1 MNQTRHIPTRS
12 NDMSPQ
18 TIHVV
23 TNGML
28 CFVCW
33 LILGFLYYFIS
44 NVLDY
49 GHLWWSY
56 PHEATPLHFSME
68 LVVLTPFWCIFIAIS
83 FLTFYILK
91 LIYICFFLFHWVE
104 YDQAMGG
111 CTLIHWWH
119 SIAQLLLG
127 NIMLAIKIFWM
138 VSWITLHALSEANVV
153 ECVVHPTKPWMKG
166 IILYS

>member
-1 MNQTRHIPTRS
+1 MFCLLIDFRFSLLFYKQRTRLWTSLVKLSSWGHSTPFLYGISRS
-12 NDMSPQ
+12 N
-18 TIHVV
+18 TILMYFYCHK
-23 TNGML
+23 L
-28 CFVCW
+28 FD
-33 LILGFLYYFIS
+33 FLYFKINLY
-44 NVLDY
+44 L
-49 GHLWWSY
+49 
-56 PHEATPLHFSME
+56 
-68 LVVLTPFWCIFIAIS
+68 
-83 FLTFYILK
+83 
-91 LIYICFFLFHWVE
+91 FFLFHWVE

-119 SIAQLLLG
+119 SITQLLLG